1 MSWELNIP
9 MHICLDKPKTSCLFM
24 IRRIQLKLSF
34 HSVASMV
41 LRRECNWAPSSKQ
54 PHKQLILLAFQLTNA
69 SKALLPLGPLGYN
82 GTQGPP
88 GPPGPAGSSNLTLCS
103 YVRGFSTGQ
112 SPDTYATQEVEITEP
127 NVGLKVTL
135 AKSGFVLA
143 LILMLSRTSQKLNQ
157 M

>member
-1 MSWELNIP
+1 MSWELNIT

-54 PHKQLILLAFQLTNA
+54 PHKQLILSAFQLTNA
-69 SKALLPLGPLGYN
+69 RKALLPLGPPGFN

-112 SPDTYATQEVEITEP
+112 SPDTYAMEEVEITEP

-135 AKSGFVLA
+135 AESGFVLA

-157 M
+157 L